1 MSDRIDTLRQFDRRH
16 PHPVLE
22 TLGGDAADRG
32 EVLEFIEGGI
42 ALVGA
47 EDGGAD
53 GGDGIGFGVGEF
65 AVAVGVVGGDQG
77 GFQFRIGEGDVAR
90 GGHVLEIQTLVDV
103 GDRAEDAAL
112 DGQFLID
119 PSGGFLSLGME
130 DEIETLGIGLGNDHG
145 IVCDAGGKGLSI
157 RGEDFQVGLGCFDG
171 LDDGDVLF
179 ESHGHP
185 AGRGFTSACVDGDLV
200 DAGRVHHELDAAADI
215 VEIQV
220 EILPAG
226 DGYEILP
233 LESAVLCRLEGGDVD
248 RDVVSLALV
257 ELAVRVNR
265 PEIIAGSILETVQ
278 GSVELDR
285 GGRFRI
291 GGNEAGGFV
300 AQQDA
305 DLLVRIPQDG
315 TVALEDGPG
324 VGIGILVGRVENDVG
339 LVLPGRVG
347 ARCIVLA
354 LAGKEDGEKGGN
366 EIDISLVHDDTS
378 LSINTKLPFRFLRA
392 RRRRCSKP

>member
-1 MSDRIDTLRQFDRRH
+1 
-16 PHPVLE
+16 
-22 TLGGDAADRG
+22 
-32 EVLEFIEGGI
+32 
-42 ALVGA
+42 
-47 EDGGAD
+47 
-53 GGDGIGFGVGEF
+53 
-65 AVAVGVVGGDQG
+65 
-77 GFQFRIGEGDVAR
+77 
-90 GGHVLEIQTLVDV
+90 
-103 GDRAEDAAL
+103 
-112 DGQFLID
+112 
-119 PSGGFLSLGME
+119 ME

-145 IVCDAGGKGLSI
+145 IVCDAGGEGLSI
-157 RGEDFQVGLGCFDG
+157 RGEDLHVGFGRLDG

-248 RDVVSLALV
+248 RDVVTLALV

-278 GSVELDR
+278 GSVEFDR

-324 VGIGILVGRVENDVG
+324 VGIGILVGRVEYDVG
-339 LVLPGRVG
+339 LVLPGQVG